1 MGKSPLYYAV
11 LNGYREMTS
20 ILIANMSSCYT
31 TDAEGNDLLQIT
43 TDPLIKILVQ
53 KGKEVSGPLLQGY
66 F

>member
-43 TDPLIKILVQ
+43 TDPLIKILV
-53 KGKEVSGPLLQGY
+53 
-66 F
+66 